1 MENSPALA
9 PGVTDIHE
17 LLSLF
22 NQGDYGATEHQAREL
37 IARFPV
43 HGFAWKVLGV
53 VLKQQ
58 GQITESLETMQKAVE
73 LLPDDAEAHSNL
85 GVTLMNQGR
94 LTEAVL
100 SYHRALALY
109 PDYIDVHHNLG
120 LTLINLAEWQEA
132 AECFQRV
139 LALNSDYPGVHFNLG
154 RVFQEQGQLSEA
166 EDCYRQILQKRPDTA
181 DVHGHLAWVLHW
193 QGRHDEAEA
202 SYQQALTINPQDVKA
217 HSNLGLLL
225 QTQGRLQEARQCYE
239 NALAIQSEF
248 AEVHNNLGIV
258 FHELGLDNEAEN
270 CYQRALAIKA
280 NFSEAYNNL
289 GLSLQSQGRLA
300 EAEEAYRNSLAIH
313 ANNSEVY
320 NNLGIV
326 FQARRQLIEAQ
337 ACYQRALSIH
347 PDDAQ
352 VHNNLG
358 AVYQDLG
365 NTLQA
370 EASFRRAL
378 AIDPDFTEARSNLLF
393 VMNYYATHS
402 TADYLAEARLYG
414 LSVKNKVNTPFTTW
428 QCTEPP
434 ERLRVG
440 MVLGELASHGV
451 DNLLNTFLPK
461 IDDDSIE
468 LIAYFTHIKT
478 DQLTSPI
485 QNYFSVSRSLI
496 GLNDAQAATLI
507 HNDGV
512 HILLD
517 LVGHSHYNRL
527 PVFARKPAPIQASYL
542 GFLASTGL
550 AEMDYVLGDP
560 YATPQQDATHFSEK
574 IWQLPESYCCFN
586 VPDSDVEVNAL
597 PALFS
602 SSITFGCFDSINH
615 ISDAAIALWA
625 RILNAAPYS
634 RLLLKTEQLD
644 NILVRQDIQ
653 QRFADLGILPEC
665 LLLEGVSSVQEQLAA
680 YHRVDIALTTFP
692 HSDSNSTIQ
701 ALWMAVPVIG
711 KTGDRFVTRR
721 NESILSNAGL
731 ADWIAEDD
739 EDYLAKAVY
748 FAWDIANL
756 AELRTA
762 LRQQMLDSPLFDATS
777 FARNFEAALWS
788 MYLQ

>member
-1 MENSPALA
+1 MKNSPGAD
-9 PGVTDIHE
+9 DIHA

-22 NQGDYGATEHQAREL
+22 NQGDYHTAEHHAREL
-37 IARFPV
+37 IVRFPAD
-43 HGFAWKVLGV
+43 GFGWKVLGV

-58 GQITESLETMQKAVE
+58 GYMTESLEAMRKAVE

-85 GVTLMNQGR
+85 GVTLMNQGQF
-94 LTEAVL
+94 TESVL
-100 SYHRALALY
+100 SYRRALELK
-109 PDYIDVHHNLG
+109 PDYIDVHHHLG
-120 LTLINLAEWQEA
+120 LTLMSLMQWQVA
-132 AECFQRV
+132 AECFQHL
-139 LALNSDYPGVHFNLG
+139 LALNSDYPDADFNLG
-154 RVFQEQGQLSEA
+154 RAFQEQGQLSEA
-166 EDCYRQILQKRPDTA
+166 EDCYRRVLQKHPETA
-181 DVHGHLAWVLHW
+181 NIHGHLAWVLHW
-193 QGRHDEAEA
+193 QEKHHEAEA
-202 SYQQALTINPQDVKA
+202 SYQQALIINPQDVTA

-225 QTQGRLQEARQCYE
+225 QTQGRLQEARQYYE

-258 FHELGLDNEAEN
+258 FHDLGLDKEAES

-280 NFSEAYNNL
+280 DFSEAHNNL
-289 GLSLQSQGRLA
+289 GLSLQAQGRLA
-300 EAEEAYRNSLAIH
+300 EAEAAYRNALAIQS
-313 ANNSEVY
+313 NNSEVY

-337 ACYQRALSIH
+337 ACYQRALRIH

-365 NTLQA
+365 NTQQA

-378 AIDPDFTEARSNLLF
+378 AINPDFTEARSNLLF
-393 VMNYYATHS
+393 VMNYYGVHS
-402 TADYLAEARLYG
+402 TADYLTEARLYG
-414 LSVKNKVNTPFTTW
+414 SGIIKNKVDTLFDTW
-428 QCTEPP
+428 RCSEQP
-434 ERLRVG
+434 EYLRVG
-440 MVLGELASHGV
+440 MVLGDLDNHGLG
-451 DNLLNTFLPK
+451 NLLNTFLPEL
-461 IDDDSIE
+461 DDDSIE

-478 DQLTSPI
+478 DQVTSPI
-485 QNYFSVSRSLI
+485 QNYFSVNKSLV
-496 GLNDAQAATLI
+496 GLNDEQAATLI
-507 HNDGV
+507 YDDDI

-517 LVGHSHYNRL
+517 LVGHGHYNRL
-527 PVFARKPAPIQASYL
+527 PVFARKPAPIQISYL

-550 AEMDYVLGDP
+550 DEMDYVLGDP
-560 YATPQQDATHFSEK
+560 YVTPQQDATHFSEK

-586 VPDSDVEVNAL
+586 APDFDLEVNSL
-597 PALFS
+597 PALHTS
-602 SSITFGCFDSINH
+602 NITFGCFDSINYL
-615 ISDAAIALWA
+615 SDAVIALWA
-625 RILNAAPYS
+625 RILNAVPYS

-644 NILVRQDIQ
+644 NILVRQDIK
-653 QRFADLGILPEC
+653 QRFAEHGILPEC
-665 LLLEGVSSVQEQLAA
+665 LLLEGVSSNREQLAA
-680 YHRVDIALTTFP
+680 YHRVDIALATFP
-692 HSDSNSTIQ
+692 HSDANSTIQ

-748 FAWDIANL
+748 FAWDIVTL
-756 AELRTA
+756 AELRA
-762 LRQQMLDSPLFDATS
+762 VLRQQLTDSPLFDAAG